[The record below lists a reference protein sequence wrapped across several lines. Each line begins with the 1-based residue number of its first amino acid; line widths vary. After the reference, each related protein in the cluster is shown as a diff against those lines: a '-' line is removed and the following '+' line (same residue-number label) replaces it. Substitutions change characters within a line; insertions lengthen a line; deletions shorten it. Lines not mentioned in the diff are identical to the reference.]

1 MSLFPFIRSVEEQ
14 AIPTPKAYKEYEF
27 NFEAGKLT
35 GRLLEGKE
43 ALRMWIYKA
52 LLTQRYRYTIYSW
65 DFGQDLDE
73 LIGQGYEKGLIKSEV
88 ERRIKDCLLVH
99 PHIKE
104 CKNFDIKLQQ
114 DQLHVN
120 FTVNTTY
127 GEVNINVSNI

>member
-14 AIPTPKAYKEYEF
+14 AIPTPKAYKEYEC

-65 DFGQDLDE
+65 DYGQDLE
-73 LIGQGYEKGLIKSEV
+73 EIIGQHYEKGFIQSEV
-88 ERRIKDCLLVH
+88 ERRIKDCLTIH
-99 PHIKE
+99 PHIKDCTHFNIQLHE
-104 CKNFDIKLQQ
+104 
-114 DQLHVN
+114 DQLQVQ
-120 FTVNTTY
+120 FTTLTTY
-127 GEVNINVSNI
+127 GEVTINV